1 MIPDDDIPAT
11 LDTKRHNE
19 RIHFRAARTTVAML
33 SELKKL
39 HGMSMSDSI
48 RKGIALFM
56 IAKRGEAKSQRLA
69 LVNEDGSIATEI
81 NLV

>member
-1 MIPDDDIPAT
+1 
-11 LDTKRHNE
+11 
-19 RIHFRAARTTVAML
+19 ML

-56 IAKRGEAKSQRLA
+56 IAKRGEARSQRLA